1 MVFACRV
8 LKVSTSG
15 YYDWLVREESTRTKR
30 KELLV
35 VFIENIFNENYQ
47 IYGAPRITQELQK
60 RGYKIAQSTV
70 ELWMRERGLRA
81 RTARRFRVVT
91 TDSNHS
97 HPVAENILNRDFNI
111 EQTDVAWCSDISY
124 IPTREGW
131 LYLAVTL
138 DICSRRVV
146 GWSMGANMTVELVLD
161 SLRMAINSGRST
173 QDCIH
178 HSDRGSRY
186 ASRVF
191 RQILEDHKMICS
203 MSRKGNCWDNAVAES
218 FFHTLKTEWVYY
230 HDYETREE
238 AKQSLFKYIE
248 AYYNRKRS
256 HSSIGYISP
265 VSFEERINKAA

>member
-1 MVFACRV
+1 
-8 LKVSTSG
+8 
-15 YYDWLVREESTRTKR
+15 
-30 KELLV
+30 
-35 VFIENIFNENYQ
+35 
-47 IYGAPRITQELQK
+47 
-60 RGYKIAQSTV
+60 
-70 ELWMRERGLRA
+70 
-81 RTARRFRVVT
+81 
-91 TDSNHS
+91 
-97 HPVAENILNRDFNI
+97 
-111 EQTDVAWCSDISY
+111 
-124 IPTREGW
+124 
-131 LYLAVTL
+131 
-138 DICSRRVV
+138 
-146 GWSMGANMTVELVLD
+146 MGANMTVELVLD

-178 HSDRGSRY
+178 HSDRGSQY

-191 RQILEDHKMICS
+191 RQILEDHKMIFS
-203 MSRKGNCWDNAVAES
+203 MSLKGNCWDNAVAES